1 MSPTRALVV
10 EDGEIIVLR
19 CYDVAYSID
28 LEAVERLAADLPT
41 SRIRLDRAEPKAIAF
56 GTPPLAL
63 HLGGFSFEA
72 DGDTVRGTAMA
83 RLYPFGVVALHLR
96 VDASGLDWSDFAERS
111 AAVNDALATDP
122 SGLWPD
128 LLDRTRTLIA
138 PAMSRP
144 SLAGI
149 EEDYTLSVVRRF
161 DRPVIAEALRGEVDL
176 AALLAHESRPLS
188 AGAKRDLLRHA
199 YSWYEDDLVAIT
211 WDHAFVYDPNG
222 GDEDIA
228 DVLEV
233 ANVQLLEMRYY
244 DDVLDAELPR
254 MYERVQQ
261 ARGRFGG
268 LARTRYANLARA
280 LQTLVA
286 EVVELTERVDNALI
300 VTEDTYLARIY
311 GAGVDL
317 FRVQTWAGAVNR
329 KLSLIR
335 ETYTTLYDEAAT
347 ARAEYLEA
355 AIVLLI
361 VFEIVMALL

>member
-1 MSPTRALVV
+1 MASSKRRERDAVFQDEFR
-10 EDGEIIVLR
+10 EDLR
-19 CYDVAYSID
+19 HWVD
-28 LEAVERLAADLPT
+28 T
-41 SRIRLDRAEPKAIAF
+41 DR
-56 GTPPLAL
+56 
-63 HLGGFSFEA
+63 
-72 DGDTVRGTAMA
+72 R
-83 RLYPFGVVALHLR
+83 VALR
-96 VDASGLDWSDFAERS
+96 VLDLVEAIMRDPFQGIGRPEPLKHMGANVWS
-111 AAVNDALATDP
+111 
-122 SGLWPD
+122 
-128 LLDRTRTLIA
+128 LIA